1 MRFRFLLATWTMH
14 SIAQNI
20 SNYRSNGWHS
30 NRSNRSNS
38 LAHRTCMSLHLR
50 HQMLYL
56 QLVIR
61 CSAIRTVHNG
71 RHTISDSST
80 VRYDWIFGKRKT
92 TAKTRTTMHD
102 GNVFCLIL
110 TTWVY
115 MKVFQI
121 WPDAVVLECGCK
133 WTTTICRYS
142 SRVGRNSEKI
152 SGNYGYYMQL
162 IAENEENLKIEITE
176 LWFMAALWLGMH
188 KSFFFL
194 QWLTLLYND

>member
-1 MRFRFLLATWTMH
+1 MH

-30 NRSNRSNS
+30 NRSNSSNS

-50 HQMLYL
+50 DQILYF

-61 CSAIRTVHNG
+61 CFAIRTVHDG
-71 RHTISDSST
+71 RHTISDCST
-80 VRYDWIFGKRKT
+80 VRYDWTFGKRKT

-102 GNVFCLIL
+102 GNVFRLY
-110 TTWVY
+110 TTTFETWVY

-133 WTTTICRYS
+133 WTTAICRYS
-142 SRVGRNSEKI
+142 SRVGRYSRKHI
-152 SGNYGYYMQL
+152 RQ
-162 IAENEENLKIEITE
+162 
-176 LWFMAALWLGMH
+176 LWLLYAVHYGEWG
-188 KSFFFL
+188 KSKNWDHWTMIYGGFMVRNAQIIFFF
-194 QWLTLLYND
+194 TMIDTIV